1 MRENKSYYAVIP
13 ANVRYDKRLTAN
25 AKLLYGE
32 ITALCNEKGF
42 CWASNDYFASLYNVN
57 KVTVSRWISDLIRCG
72 YVSREMIYK
81 EGSNEIVNRYIRIN
95 QYPINENVNHPISK
109 NAKDNNTSFNNTF
122 NTTTN
127 NSSNSSSGGIDIL
140 RPVFDFWVNNGFGML
155 APITVEHLTQWVDDF
170 IKIGAVK
177 ENVAPLIMHAL
188 EIAVSSGNCNY
199 RYVNG
204 ILKNF
209 EKKRYF
215 TVDQAKAMDKQ
226 KKAGKVS
233 SERVWIKS
241 GDDF

>member
-1 MRENKSYYAVIP
+1 MSENKSYYAVIP

-57 KVTVSRWISDLIRCG
+57 KVTVSRWISDLIKCG

-81 EGSNEIVNRYIRIN
+81 EGTNEIVNRYIRIN
-95 QYPINENVNHPISK
+95 QHPINENVKHPISK

-122 NTTTN
+122 NTTTIN
-127 NSSNSSSGGIDIL
+127 NSSGGADIL
-140 RPVFDFWVNNGFGML
+140 RPVFDFWENNGFGML

-170 IKIGAVK
+170 IKIGAAK

-188 EIAVSSGNCNY
+188 EIAVSSRSCNY

-209 EKKRYF
+209 EKKRYL
-215 TVDQAKAMDKQ
+215 TVDQAKAEDKQ
-226 KKAGKVS
+226 RKLGKAAN
-233 SERVWIKS
+233 ERVWIKS